1 MKSVEE
7 GDVYYPTPAATWE
20 LVFILFKRRKGNAW
34 TVICKIKVRNYHLW
48 GEGKGNSPTTK
59 ALGH

>member
-34 TVICKIKVRNYHLW
+34 TVICKIKVRNDHLW
-48 GEGKGNSPTTK
+48 GEGKG
-59 ALGH
+59 H